1 MNRNRFLVGVL
12 GLTLLFGPW
21 LAAATGA
28 RSDAIKSENRALAT
42 KPELRGF
49 KTLDDIT
56 SYTADHFPLRDNAIA
71 ANKKLGNVAGSGSA
85 PKGPAGVG
93 ASKPAVAQPA
103 ITTPTVKGKTDPWL
117 FLSEDFNRACDAEID
132 LDEAIAGLRRLND
145 IITNS
150 GRRFVFT
157 IVPDKS
163 TFQTQMLPSTY
174 PLRDCSR
181 EVKADRRKRL
191 AAMKLPNY
199 LDMLPSL
206 KADERSRNE
215 LAYLPRDSHWS
226 DRSGGLF
233 VKAMAEK
240 IDPRVA
246 SNTELKFLY
255 TAKRADD
262 LSILEGDSSLHDY
275 AVWDLAREGVTPNTV
290 TKPYAHGEEYDM
302 RTVRATTTG
311 PARLITDK
319 TFWIGDSFS
328 DHAVHH
334 FEKYFADMVE
344 MPDLTKAKSTGRGLD
359 GKDLYDA
366 VLPTFIQ
373 HIVDSKIIVMEAVE
387 RFFFGRADGSL
398 VTKDF
403 LDRLEAALR

>member
-1 MNRNRFLVGVL
+1 MLVGVL
-12 GLTLLFGPW
+12 GLALLFGPW

-28 RSDAIKSENRALAT
+28 RSDAIKSENRALAQ
-42 KPELRGF
+42 KPSWRGF

-71 ANKKLGNVAGSGSA
+71 ANKKLGNVAGGGTVK
-85 PKGPAGVG
+85 KGPAGVSSN
-93 ASKPAVAQPA
+93 ALDAPQPA
-103 ITTPTVKGKTDPWL
+103 ITTPIIKGKAEPWL
-117 FLSEDFNRACDAEID
+117 FLSEDFNRACDAEIP
-132 LDEAIAGLRRLND
+132 LDDAIAGLRRLND
-145 IITNS
+145 IITKS

-157 IVPDKS
+157 VVPDKS

-174 PLRDCSR
+174 PLRVCSR
-181 EVKADRRKRL
+181 DVKADRRQRL
-191 AAMKLPNY
+191 AALKLSGY
-199 LDMLPSL
+199 LDMLPAL
-206 KADERSRNE
+206 KADERDRDE
-215 LAYLPRDSHWS
+215 LAYLPRDSHWT

-246 SNTELKFLY
+246 SSTELKFLY

-290 TKPYAHGEEYDM
+290 TRSYAHGEEYDV
-302 RTVRATTTG
+302 RTIHATTTG
-311 PARLITDK
+311 RARLITDK

-398 VTKDF
+398 VTQDF
-403 LDRLEAALR
+403 LDKLEDALG